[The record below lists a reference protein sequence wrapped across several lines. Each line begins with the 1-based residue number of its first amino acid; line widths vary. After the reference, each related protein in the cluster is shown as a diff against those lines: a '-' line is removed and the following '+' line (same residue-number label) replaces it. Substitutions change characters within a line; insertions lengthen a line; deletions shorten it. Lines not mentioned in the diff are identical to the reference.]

1 MALNF
6 RASLIVGLALIGLGV
21 LFLLQQLFDWTIW
34 DALWPL
40 IIIAAGGLFFAGMVA
55 GGKGAGPLAIP
66 GSIITT
72 IGVILFSLNLL
83 QRWEAWAYSWG
94 LIVAAVGL
102 GLALNGWWSDLP
114 GLRRSG
120 LELMR
125 VGLFLFVL
133 FAVFFE
139 VLIFGAFTLDNW
151 VGPVVLIALGLWLLA
166 RRSGL
171 WARLF
176 PPAAPTTPA
185 AAQVTLDAASR
196 PVDDQSPSPR

>member
-1 MALNF
+1 MALNY

-21 LFLLQQLFDWTIW
+21 LFLLQQLFDWSVW
-34 DALWPL
+34 DALWPVIVL
-40 IIIAAGGLFFAGMVA
+40 AFGGLFFAGMVA

-66 GSIITT
+66 GSIITV
-72 IGVILFSLNLL
+72 IGVILFTLNLL
-83 QRWEAWAYSWG
+83 DRWEAWAYSWG

-133 FAVFFE
+133 FGLFFE
-139 VLIFGAFTLDNW
+139 VLIFGSFQLNTW
-151 VGPVVLIALGLWLLA
+151 FGPLALIALGLWLLL

-176 PPAAPTTPA
+176 PPAAPRVPA
-185 AAQVTLDAASR
+185 SEVTLDSTGR
-196 PVDDQSPSPR
+196 PVDDQSQLPR